1 MKALTTAILL
11 FFVLMAFTVEADA
24 GSFNLSGSF
33 DPGFT
38 IGRGHHNRKSRSHVR
53 GEKGEEDAAND
64 APKPDEV
71 HNFDVPEVFTQAG
84 EASDNDGNDEQP
96 TRHHG
101 GSHRRSRKH

>member
-1 MKALTTAILL
+1 MFLCLLKTSRVITMKALTTAILL
-11 FFVLMAFTVEADA
+11 FFVLMAFTVEA
-24 GSFNLSGSF
+24 
-33 DPGFT
+33 
-38 IGRGHHNRKSRSHVR
+38 GHHNRKSRSHVR